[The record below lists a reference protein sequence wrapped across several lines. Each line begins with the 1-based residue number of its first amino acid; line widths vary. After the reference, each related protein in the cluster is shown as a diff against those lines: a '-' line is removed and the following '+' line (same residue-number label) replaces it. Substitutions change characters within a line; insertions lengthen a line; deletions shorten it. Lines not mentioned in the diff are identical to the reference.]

1 MLRFLFSTSSLKS
14 SSKKNIGSD
23 DHEQLDIVPAT
34 INVIRHKR
42 LKYACPCCE
51 GHIVTAKKPKLP
63 IEKSIA
69 SPGLL
74 AFIAVQKYGDAL
86 PLYRQSEMFKRIG
99 IDLDRTNMANWMVT
113 CGELVQPLINLL
125 IEHLHKQTYL
135 HLDETPLQVLDEPG
149 KAAQSKSYM
158 WVMAHDG
165 EQPACIFHYA
175 DSRGQQIPL
184 NLLSAENT
192 AIMVDGY
199 EGYQKACDDYGITR
213 LGCWAHAR
221 RKFKEAQDLQK
232 KGKTG
237 KADQALAF
245 IRRLYAIEK
254 RIKDEPPDER
264 FAIRHKE
271 AAPVLK
277 KLKDWMEKSLH
288 TVCSGQV
295 KPDTFL

>member
-1 MLRFLFSTSSLKS
+1 
-14 SSKKNIGSD
+14 
-23 DHEQLDIVPAT
+23 
-34 INVIRHKR
+34 
-42 LKYACPCCE
+42 
-51 GHIVTAKKPKLP
+51 
-63 IEKSIA
+63 
-69 SPGLL
+69 
-74 AFIAVQKYGDAL
+74 
-86 PLYRQSEMFKRIG
+86 
-99 IDLDRTNMANWMVT
+99 
-113 CGELVQPLINLL
+113 L

-184 NLLSAENT
+184 NLLGAENT

-232 KGKTG
+232 KEKP
-237 KADQALAF
+237 A
-245 IRRLYAIEK
+245 K
-254 RIKDEPPDER
+254 RI
-264 FAIRHKE
+264 RHSPLYGVFMPSKN
-271 AAPVLK
+271 V
-277 KLKDWMEKSLH
+277 
-288 TVCSGQV
+288 
-295 KPDTFL
+295 